1 MSFQPKQN
9 NKDLSLSQEMQTSE
23 PHAEFDET
31 ASSSQ
36 LENILGRI
44 NAIMTDGSPNE
55 LLAQKENDQT
65 TLHSAQSAVNSSQ
78 FSSSQPEMQFSEQPN
93 DLSDLNSQT
102 NSLQTNKVENQQAAR
117 ATTDNSVH
125 ASQQNL
131 EDRLSQTANVSG
143 AEKEDK
149 FQVSEP
155 LDMLQP
161 YSEVLNEVRDYFNER
176 HSLDPNDSLAKSQRS
191 QSISEEVLA
200 GSPLQEELKK
210 PKKVLLW
217 GDAPLDPHPLNTQS
231 SEIAG
236 SPLQNVR
243 DEEGKVNGAASASDL
258 SSTLSPADF
267 GFGQSQETQPLE
279 TQFLGTR
286 SSLANEVSQG
296 EDRNMLGQPS
306 QIFSPIK
313 FENPF
318 ARSHTS
324 VSSVDVLGPD
334 EHSGQFK
341 QLRHELVDRIAQLEQ
356 VIGHHFGDRK
366 EIANEAAHA
375 AMTLAIKNLD
385 DTALGR
391 RLADVETA
399 FILYQK
405 NQTQKNQETQETI
418 EKLGQALLKMESVS
432 QISAEKTD
440 QQKLDKQNV
449 PLASSQSNVD
459 ERDGEHSVAKAVAY
473 STTEN
478 STSENK
484 VTHSGVENKKQN
496 VTVGDKISR
505 PGEYRVDEIQVPTDK
520 KESPGSVN
528 GKTDLSSRITNM
540 QPSIDETP
548 PLLSP
553 EALESFDKDTGETVS
568 KEGDVDAIAKLR
580 QAMSKSASERSFG
593 KPEKETGLDN
603 MSARMSASPS
613 NEKLD
618 PNHSAIQDEGF
629 AGDQGHVRGDDF
641 LAKSATLRDQFNSAD
656 IVSNDSD
663 LHTMQPRGLRVV
675 VIIVVIALLLAATG
689 IAFRGDTKGFQAA
702 IYNIVTTVKS
712 VLWQDSSLKKAAK
725 TTSQPVENNKEQKD
739 LNGKL
744 LDKNKSNDRLG
755 TLMKNSETSSPILGK
770 EPEITGNIG
779 ETGVKQDQSLEPSL
793 LDGGGVK
800 LGMPPAL
807 IGPYSLRLAASRGDV
822 RAEYEVARRFSYG
835 LGVPKDPEQAVKWYM
850 QGASKGFAPSQYR
863 LATYYERGRGIEKN
877 LGRAKV
883 WYQRAA
889 MLGNVKAMHN
899 LAVIST
905 ALDKEDTDYKAAIYW
920 FKQAANRNLA
930 DSQFNL
936 AILYQNGVG
945 LSKNNLEAY
954 KWFSLAARQGDVD
967 AASRRDLLE
976 KKLKKDELL
985 EASKLLQNWRALTI
999 DSKANDV
1006 GRISSHITSTMSH
1019 AHETVSR
1026 SRVLTAQI
1034 LLRKLGYGLKNAD
1047 GAMNEETIRA
1057 VKKFEKAK
1065 GLPITGKISPDLIQ
1079 KLNKA
1084 SL

>member
-9 NKDLSLSQEMQTSE
+9 HKDLSLTQETQTSE
-23 PHAEFDET
+23 SHDEFDET

-44 NAIMTDGSPNE
+44 NAIMTDGTGDGQMVGQAE
-55 LLAQKENDQT
+55 EA
-65 TLHSAQSAVNSSQ
+65 
-78 FSSSQPEMQFSEQPN
+78 
-93 DLSDLNSQT
+93 SDFVPPSTPPQT
-102 NSLQTNKVENQQAAR
+102 NHIQNEDLQRTSA
-117 ATTDNSVH
+117 DNSV
-125 ASQQNL
+125 AGSQEIL
-131 EDRLSQTANVSG
+131 DERLSQSAHEDGLQKT
-143 AEKEDK
+143 DK

-176 HSLDPNDSLAKSQRS
+176 HSLDPNDSLANSQKS
-191 QSISEEVLA
+191 QSISEEVLL
-200 GSPLQEELKK
+200 GPSVQEEIKK

-217 GDAPLDPHPLNTQS
+217 GDAPLDPQEPD
-231 SEIAG
+231 AVG
-236 SPLQNVR
+236 SPLQNV
-243 DEEGKVNGAASASDL
+243 DDKGGNANVADPVEK
-258 SSTLSPADF
+258 LSPADF
-267 GFGQSQETQPLE
+267 GFGQSQETPLQE
-279 TQFLGTR
+279 TP
-286 SSLANEVSQG
+286 SLATKTPLATDLPQG
-296 EDRNMLGQPS
+296 TERNGIDQPS

-318 ARSHTS
+318 ARNHP
-324 VSSVDVLGPD
+324 SVDVLGPD
-334 EHSGQFK
+334 DQSGQFK

-366 EIANEAAHA
+366 EIANEAAQA
-375 AMTLAIKNLD
+375 AMKLAINNLD

-405 NQTQKNQETQETI
+405 NQAQKNQETQETI
-418 EKLGQALLKMESVS
+418 DKLGRALMKMETVS
-432 QISAEKTD
+432 QISADSNEA
-440 QQKLDKQNV
+440 QKLDKKIDPV
-449 PLASSQSNVD
+449 APLST
-459 ERDGEHSVAKAVAY
+459 DGEGREGLRSAAPEV
-473 STTEN
+473 
-478 STSENK
+478 
-484 VTHSGVENKKQN
+484 KQN
-496 VTVGDKISR
+496 TVPAFVEARQKQSETAGDNVNMSKD
-505 PGEYRVDEIQVPTDK
+505 YRVDEIQVPSDN
-520 KESPGSVN
+520 KENQNLAGDRS
-528 GKTDLSSRITNM
+528 DLTARITDI
-540 QPSIDETP
+540 QSSVDEVP

-553 EALESFDKDTGETVS
+553 EALESFDAKPGETVS
-568 KEGDVDAIAKLR
+568 SDQDADAIAKLR

-593 KPEKETGLDN
+593 KPEKETGDGT
-603 MSARMSASPS
+603 MSARMSASPTKQ
-613 NEKLD
+613 KLD
-618 PNHSAIQDEGF
+618 GAPSGIQGADLG
-629 AGDQGHVRGDDF
+629 GTQCHVQGDDF
-641 LAKSATLRDQFNSAD
+641 LAKSATLRDQFNNAD
-656 IVSNDSD
+656 IVSNDAD
-663 LHTMQPRGLRVV
+663 LHTMQPRGLRAVVIVV
-675 VIIVVIALLLAATG
+675 VITLLLAATG
-689 IAFRGDTKGFQAA
+689 IAFRGNTKGFQDA
-702 IYNIVTTVKS
+702 IFNIVATVKG
-712 VLWQDSSLKKAAK
+712 VLGQGDSLEKSAK
-725 TTSQPVENNKEQKD
+725 TSIEPGKKNKEKNELKEKP
-739 LNGKL
+739 LN
-744 LDKNKSNDRLG
+744 NSKSDDRLG
-755 TLMKNSETSSPILGK
+755 SLMNNYKTSSPIIGK
-770 EPEITGNIG
+770 EPEVTGNIG
-779 ETGVKQDQSLEPSL
+779 ENGIKLGQPSDQPV

-807 IGPYSLRLAASRGDV
+807 IGPYSLRLAAARGDV

-835 LGVPKDPEQAVKWYM
+835 LGVPKDAEQAVKWYM

-905 ALDKEDTDYKAAIYW
+905 VLDKEDTDYKAAIYW

-945 LSKNNLEAY
+945 LKKDNIEAY

-967 AASRRDLLE
+967 AAARRDTLE
-976 KKLKKDELL
+976 KKLKKEELL
-985 EASKLLQNWRALTI
+985 KASQLLQGWRALTI
-999 DSKANDV
+999 DAKANDV

-1026 SRVLTAQI
+1026 SRILTAQI
-1034 LLRKLGYGLKNAD
+1034 LLRKLGYGLKAAD
-1047 GAMNEETIRA
+1047 GSMNEETIRA
-1057 VKKFEKAK
+1057 VKKFEKDK
-1065 GLPITGKISPDLIQ
+1065 GLPITGKINPDLIQ

>member
-9 NKDLSLSQEMQTSE
+9 NKDLSLSQETQTSE
-23 PHAEFDET
+23 PHVELDET

-44 NAIMTDGSPNE
+44 NAIMTDGAGDGQDVGQPHEAADIVHQSTSPQSNHLQNE
-55 LLAQKENDQT
+55 DLQPA
-65 TLHSAQSAVNSSQ
+65 SA
-78 FSSSQPEMQFSEQPN
+78 E
-93 DLSDLNSQT
+93 
-102 NSLQTNKVENQQAAR
+102 NSLAGSKEM
-117 ATTDNSVH
+117 
-125 ASQQNL
+125 L
-131 EDRLSQTANVSG
+131 GERLSQSTYELDSQKA
-143 AEKEDK
+143 DK

-176 HSLDPNDSLAKSQRS
+176 HSLDPNDSLANSQKS
-191 QSISEEVLA
+191 QSISEEVLS
-200 GSPLQEELKK
+200 GSSVQEEIKK

-217 GDAPLDPHPLNTQS
+217 GDAPLDPQQPDVV
-231 SEIAG
+231 G
-236 SPLQNVR
+236 SPLQSVDDKGGKTNVA
-243 DEEGKVNGAASASDL
+243 DPVEK
-258 SSTLSPADF
+258 LSPADF
-267 GFGQSQETQPLE
+267 GFGQSEETRLQETP
-279 TQFLGTR
+279 
-286 SSLANEVSQG
+286 SLAPKSPLAADFPQG
-296 EDRNMLGQPS
+296 SERNGLEQPS

-318 ARSHTS
+318 NRNH
-324 VSSVDVLGPD
+324 SSVDVLGPD
-334 EHSGQFK
+334 DQSGQFK

-366 EIANEAAHA
+366 EIANEAAQA
-375 AMTLAIKNLD
+375 AMKLAINNLD

-405 NQTQKNQETQETI
+405 NQAQKNQETQETI
-418 EKLGQALLKMESVS
+418 DKLGRALMKMESVS
-432 QISAEKTD
+432 QISTD
-440 QQKLDKQNV
+440 THEAQKLDKKIDPVAPLPSSIESREGEGPAGPEAMQNAV
-449 PLASSQSNVD
+449 PPSLDVNQKPSEMTGDNV
-459 ERDGEHSVAKAVAY
+459 
-473 STTEN
+473 
-478 STSENK
+478 
-484 VTHSGVENKKQN
+484 
-496 VTVGDKISR
+496 SR
-505 PGEYRVDEIQVPTDK
+505 SKGYRVDEIQVPTDN
-520 KESPGSVN
+520 KETQNLVGDRA
-528 GKTDLSSRITNM
+528 DLSARITDI
-540 QPSIDETP
+540 QSSVDETP

-553 EALESFDKDTGETVS
+553 EALQSFDTKPDETVS
-568 KEGDVDAIAKLR
+568 SDQDADAIAKLR

-593 KPEKETGLDN
+593 KPENETGDGT
-603 MSARMSASPS
+603 MSARMSASVTS
-613 NEKLD
+613 EKLEGA
-618 PNHSAIQDEGF
+618 PSGIQGADLGGAEG
-629 AGDQGHVRGDDF
+629 QVRGDDF
-641 LAKSATLRDQFNSAD
+641 LAKSATLRDQFNNAD
-656 IVSNDSD
+656 IVSNDAD

-675 VIIVVIALLLAATG
+675 VTVVVITLLLAATG
-689 IAFRGDTKGFQAA
+689 IAFRGNTKGFQDA
-702 IYNIVTTVKS
+702 IFNIVATVKG
-712 VLWQDSSLKKAAK
+712 VLGQGGSLENSAK
-725 TTSQPVENNKEQKD
+725 TSTETDKKNKEKNELKEKP
-739 LNGKL
+739 LN
-744 LDKNKSNDRLG
+744 NSKSDDRLG
-755 TLMKNSETSSPILGK
+755 SLMKNYETSSPILGK

-779 ETGVKQDQSLEPSL
+779 ENGINLGNPSDQPV

-807 IGPYSLRLAASRGDV
+807 IGPYSLRLAAARGDV

-835 LGVPKDPEQAVKWYM
+835 LGVPKDAEQAVKWYM

-945 LSKNNLEAY
+945 LKKNNVEAY

-967 AASRRDLLE
+967 AAARRDTLE
-976 KKLKKDELL
+976 KKLKKEELL
-985 EASKLLQNWRALTI
+985 KASQLLQGWRALTI
-999 DSKANDV
+999 DAKANDV

-1026 SRVLTAQI
+1026 SRILTAQI
-1034 LLRKLGYGLKNAD
+1034 LLRKLGYGLKAAD
-1047 GAMNEETIRA
+1047 GSMNEETIRA
-1057 VKKFEKAK
+1057 VKKFEKDK